1 MFSLN
6 VHRNLMHIDRN
17 AHLQTIWDSHTNF
30 YLFKL
35 NLTNL
40 WRVKKGGLAFIFGWI
55 VNSVKCVLKVYFALS
70 QNIFQLLF
78 FSLVHSSDVWRTTW
92 LRLIVAIQGDG
103 IWWCFSSG
111 TLRWRHHRSRF
122 AAQVWNLE
130 CESSRKCPG
139 SRKSE
144 SSRKSC
150 SEANRISTT
159 TTVKKDRPAWA
170 TTTKEATA
178 KATTVA
184 GTATVRFTD
193 GNHLWGLVLWWVAIS
208 ESSLLHV
215 ATIFFKYWH
224 EAYISKVNN
233 QYKLHSHNSHNLYR
247 IGTVTARIQSNGE
260 KLCLAMGL
268 ELTTL
273 RSTMTNDNSDSVFL
287 ASLVPLYSGC
297 LVWSS

>member
-1 MFSLN
+1 MESEKGRASFYFWMNCQFSE
-6 VHRNLMHIDRN
+6 MCT
-17 AHLQTIWDSHTNF
+17 QS
-30 YLFKL
+30 LFCSIPEYFPAAVFQFGSFKWCL
-35 NLTNL
+35 
-40 WRVKKGGLAFIFGWI
+40 KDGLASTHCS
-55 VNSVKCVLKVYFALS
+55 NSRRWYLMVMV
-70 QNIFQLLF
+70 F
-78 FSLVHSSDVWRTTW
+78 FR
-92 LRLIVAIQGDG
+92 
-103 IWWCFSSG
+103 SG